1 MFGATG
7 DTKQQMVN
15 GLKYPLGYSDTNIAK
30 NFEAFTESVRK
41 TNGLKIANKIYTM
54 KGYTVK
60 QSFRNVATKS
70 FNSDAQDLDFKDN
83 TKSAGIINSWVEE
96 QTNNK
101 IKNLIAPDS
110 LGDDTRM
117 VLVNAIYF
125 KGFWTYQF
133 DPKATYRAPF
143 FLNDKDSVDVDF
155 MRVKK
160 HFKYGVIE
168 NLDATAVELPYKDS
182 DISMLI
188 ILPNDRNGLS
198 ALENKLSTVD
208 LGEISS
214 KMYSQ
219 EVNVELPKFKIE
231 FDIELN
237 EPLQKVARKQNHL
250 KLNLKSLF

>member
-1 MFGATG
+1 MFGASG
-7 DTKQQMVN
+7 ETKEQMKK
-15 GLKYPLGYSDTNIAK
+15 GLKYPIGYSDSNIEK
-30 NFEAFTESVRK
+30 HFEQFTENVGK
-41 TNGLKIANKIYTM
+41 TNGLKIANKIYVM
-54 KGYTVK
+54 KGYTPK
-60 QSFRNVATKS
+60 ATFKSVAVKS
-70 FNSDAQDLDFKDN
+70 FNSDAQDLDFTKNQESAN
-83 TKSAGIINSWVEE
+83 TINSWVES

-110 LGDDTRM
+110 LDHDTRM

-143 FLNDKDSVDVDF
+143 FLNDNDSVDVDF

-160 HFKYGVIE
+160 HFKYGFLE
-168 NLDATAVELPYKDS
+168 KLDATAVELPYKDS

-188 ILPNDRNGLS
+188 ILPNKRTGL
-198 ALENKLSTVD
+198 ADLEKNLHNVD
-208 LGEISS
+208 LAEISRN
-214 KMYSQ
+214 MYSQ

-237 EPLQKVARKQNHL
+237 EPLQKVNFNISTNIYTTLAL
-250 KLNLKSLF
+250 